1 MASPDSIR
9 VRAPATTA
17 NMGAG
22 FDVCGMALSEPFDD
36 FTFTKSGSWTVTNET
51 AYLAATDVDQSVF
64 AFVWKAMKNQFNLSG
79 SLSIACQKG
88 IKPSAG
94 MGSSASEAS
103 ATAFAVNEIF
113 QLGLSREE
121 LVFWAGHGEAFAAG
135 QPHYDNVAPAVLGGV
150 TITYSTNPLKVKRLD
165 APDLECLLVISEKT
179 KPSTAFARSV
189 LPESVPRKDALAN
202 QFTLA
207 KLLVGLFGQD
217 AALVADSL
225 DDRIVEP
232 ARSKADILPY
242 LIELKAVVKEHGF
255 GAAASGAGPTL
266 ICMGLQTNPD
276 LESAVKALYDEKGL
290 KTQLVWTRPS
300 VQGVHAV

>member
-1 MASPDSIR
+1 MDSIR

-22 FDVCGMALSEPFDD
+22 FDVCGMALSAPFDEFVISKAD
-36 FTFTKSGSWTVTNET
+36 AWSVVNET
-51 AYLAATDVDQSVF
+51 AYLAAADAEKSVF
-64 AFVWKAMKNQFNLSG
+64 AFVWKVMKEKFGLAG
-79 SLSIACQKG
+79 SLSISCKKG

-103 ATAFAVNEIF
+103 ATAFAVNELF
-113 QLGLSREE
+113 GLGLSRDE

-150 TITYSTNPLKVKRLD
+150 TVTYSTNPLKVKRLD
-165 APDLECLLVISEKT
+165 APALECLLVLSEKT

-189 LPESVPRKDALAN
+189 LPQDVPRKDALAN
-202 QFTLA
+202 QFTRS
-207 KLLVGLFGQD
+207 KLLVGLFAGD

-232 ARSKADILPY
+232 ARSKADILPH
-242 LIELKAVVKEHGF
+242 LIELKDVAQKHGF

-266 ICMGLQTNPD
+266 ICMGLRKNPD
-276 LESAVKALYDEKGL
+276 LEADVKALYDSKGL
-290 KTQLVWTRPS
+290 KTQLIWTQPS
-300 VQGVHAV
+300 QNGVHAV

>member
-1 MASPDSIR
+1 MDSIR

-22 FDVCGMALSEPFDD
+22 FDVCGMALSEPFDE
-36 FTFTKSGSWTVTNET
+36 FVISKSDAWAVTNET
-51 AYLAATDVDQSVF
+51 ACRAATDVDKSVF
-64 AFVWKAMKNQFNLSG
+64 AFVWKAMREKFGLPG
-79 SLSIACQKG
+79 SLSIVCRKG

-103 ATAFAVNEIF
+103 ATAFAVNELF
-113 QLGLSREE
+113 QLGLTRDE
-121 LVFWAGHGEAFAAG
+121 LVFWAGYGEAFTAG

-150 TITYSTNPLKVKRLD
+150 TVTYSTHPLKVKRLD
-165 APDLECLLVISEKT
+165 APDLACMLVISEKT

-207 KLLVGLFGQD
+207 KLLVGLYGRD

-232 ARSKADILPY
+232 ARSKADILPH
-242 LIELKAVVKEHGF
+242 LIELKDVARQHGF

-266 ICMGLQTNPD
+266 ICMGTEKSDTLGN
-276 LESAVKALYDEKGL
+276 AVTSLYASNGL
-290 KTQLVWTRPS
+290 KTQLVWTTPS
-300 VQGVHAV
+300 AQGVHGV

>member
-1 MASPDSIR
+1 

-22 FDVCGMALSEPFDD
+22 FDVCGMALSEPFDE
-36 FTFTKSGSWTVTNET
+36 FVFSKSDAWTVTNET
-51 AYLAATDVDQSVF
+51 VYLAAADEDQSVF
-64 AFVWKAMKNQFNLSG
+64 AFVWKAMKKQFGLSG
-79 SLSIACQKG
+79 SLSIVCQKG

-103 ATAFAVNEIF
+103 ATAFAVNELF
-113 QLGLSREE
+113 KLGLKREE

-165 APDLECLLVISEKT
+165 APDLMCLLVISEKT

-207 KLLVGLFGQD
+207 KLLVGLYGQD

-225 DDRIVEP
+225 EDRIVEP
-232 ARSKADILPY
+232 ARSKANILPN
-242 LIELKAVVKEHGF
+242 LIELKTVAKNHGF

-266 ICMGLQTNPD
+266 ICMGLQKNPE
-276 LESAVKALYDEKGL
+276 LESAVKSLYDQKGL
-290 KTQLVWTRPS
+290 KTDLIWTQPS
-300 VQGVHAV
+300 AQGVHAV

>member
-1 MASPDSIR
+1 MMMDSIR

-22 FDVCGMALSEPFDD
+22 FDVCGMALSEPFDE
-36 FTFTKSGSWTVTNET
+36 FAFLKSASWSVTNET
-51 AYLAATDVDQSVF
+51 AYLAATDEQKSVF
-64 AFVWKAMKNQFNLSG
+64 AFVWAAMKEKFGLSG
-79 SLSIACQKG
+79 SLSIAAKKG

-103 ATAFAVNEIF
+103 ATAFAVNELF
-113 QLGLSREE
+113 SLGLPSED
-121 LVFWAGHGEAFAAG
+121 LVYWAGHGEAFAAG
-135 QPHYDNVAPAVLGGV
+135 SPHYDNVAPAVLGGV
-150 TITYSTNPLKVKRLD
+150 TVTYSTNPLKVKRLD
-165 APDLECLLVISEKT
+165 APALQCLLVLSDKT

-189 LPESVPRKDALAN
+189 LPAEVPRADALAN

-207 KLLVGLFGQD
+207 KLLVGLFSND

-232 ARSKADILPY
+232 ARSKADILPH
-242 LIELKAVVKEHGF
+242 LLELKDVARTHGF

-266 ICMGLQTNPD
+266 ICMGLRKD
-276 LESAVKALYDEKGL
+276 SALEADVKELYDSKGI
-290 KTQLVWTRPS
+290 KTQLLWITPS
-300 VQGVHAV
+300 RRGVNAV